1 MAKQAAFDRIELRAI
16 RRIVGYAD
24 RYGKVV
30 DDRLEVFL
38 EQMLVATVTATTI
51 AQEQDGGRVG
61 VQTPSI
67 AVPKQP

>member
-1 MAKQAAFDRIELRAI
+1 MAQQAAVDRIELRAI

-51 AQEQDGGRVG
+51 AQKQDGGRVG

>member
-1 MAKQAAFDRIELRAI
+1 MAKQAAFDRIEFRAI

-38 EQMLVATVTATTI
+38 EQMLVATV
-51 AQEQDGGRVG
+51 G
-61 VQTPSI
+61 
-67 AVPKQP
+67 